1 MRAFYI
7 TLLSLLI
14 GVLPSW
20 SVEHRITVIASP
32 DHCGDAFSNYETA
45 PDGTRITLQANAVT
59 DCKFVNWT
67 CEGQVVGT
75 SFQYRFDMPDHDVIY
90 YANFDYSPNSPKD
103 PSVEDRLYDL
113 RVIAVPEKAG
123 YTSIRQERYP
133 AGKIFYN
140 TAYTSWDNEFV
151 GWYIDGELY
160 AKDKTKQFTMPEK
173 NCTIEA
179 RFEYNPKN
187 PGSPNANLWDSEKG
201 TLDIIEFESNN
212 LIQTINKLV
221 PFEERSLVSSL
232 CLSGV
237 MTPTNNV
244 DYVTI
249 ANFENLTELD
259 LSRITGPTYMSA
271 NDLHLPN
278 LQTLHLPGSISE
290 IYQSTF
296 NYCPG
301 LSLIYCNQL
310 TPPRILG
317 NPINKPLELVTV
329 FVPNEAVE
337 AYKASPYWCNMDIQ
351 TTQEEVQTIELS
363 LPATVAPQLYKKMRL
378 DLINQKNGQCLQF
391 ILNGRSTYTYKNILP
406 NTQWSATIHNDR
418 GEIFGAIETIQ
429 VKNMPV
435 ALTFNDI
442 KLPVDL
448 RITVLDQEENIVTN
462 QTEITW
468 LDAEGNYLTKE
479 PALINVPE
487 GNQYQYRIQLKNQAL
502 ATVYQDPGVTDYT
515 VDKRQAM
522 IVCRLQRYAP
532 ITASGQ
538 ISDKTTGLPLNNVSV
553 SVTQTFLERFT
564 NTQTTKTDYKGQYSF
579 RLADVPTEF
588 HYAIEGYYPLKQ
600 AWNGSAPPE
609 KIALEP
615 MKSTIIKLAFEYT
628 QTPTKSGEAS
638 VSTGLFNG
646 FKEMDYTLYNVTQ
659 RKAIKDFKLSQPHLV
674 IWDQINPGDEIRINA
689 KSLKK
694 TFAPVM
700 RSVTIDAENRGEA
713 TCPIVEYGHLYAT
726 YDQSTCEEVVGILYD
741 ANGQL
746 VKTEDYEQKALLLEE
761 LPDGNYTLVTMQK
774 NLVLNHVGEL
784 ATLNNT
790 NLKNGEDYAAKT
802 VTLKSGELTTVSL
815 GEVPAIQTAH
825 LSKTGIEASMFSYAS
840 SVVVGNYA
848 TLLVRPTIDESIW
861 SQFERCQLVVKL
873 PTNCRI
879 VRNSVMI
886 GDSPIQY
893 EETEEQL
900 VVDLVSPYDPIRFCV
915 KPTQLGTFNLN
926 AMLSYVLDGQEAI
939 LPVGHVGLNAEAIS
953 LSVPTSTPTPKVP
966 VSGLAL
972 PEATVE
978 VYDNG
983 TLIGQTKALLNGQWL
998 LTGELSATHNLSSHQ
1013 IQAIATTKT
1022 GEQYKS
1028 EIAECVINNHSN
1040 AVSKVTMYHNNPEM
1054 HRNYEMVFDFL
1065 NPSAASDSY
1074 IYYIFNP
1081 QFTFTITFTRNDPK
1095 LIKDVVLYVKT
1106 SKSGWHPLEAT
1117 YDEKQGLW
1125 VAMGHFGATDIG
1137 DLPINVSV
1145 DFEEVSDTALLD
1157 NNYLRQNYALLDT
1170 FKDTKVAFN
1179 EPEIDTSEL
1188 DAMTDEQLK
1197 NYLEANREEPSFES
1211 TEPWSD
1217 EEQTVTLDDG
1227 SRVTSQR
1234 TTCAGLSEAALRQDT
1249 NYTAMPTTSG
1259 STCYL
1264 KRNETEFDFVDFANN
1279 TRLIVRHE
1287 GVSNLRADWTTTI
1300 AGMTATLL
1308 SFVNTLDEYNSIL
1321 TNLLKKSEISSQ
1333 MSFIQAEAEYARWTT
1348 RVEVVTTRAAN
1359 PLTPS
1364 WGTLWNC
1371 ELAMAKTAQQ
1381 ACKLRMT
1388 ELTMLIRNLKMAISA
1403 IGAGVDLAINA
1414 RKGYEAIQD
1423 WHTILGNIQ
1432 AVNCPGMDKLLSRA
1446 WQYCILV
1453 NASYLAACT
1462 ADVYTLKSLTKKVS
1476 LTASLASFNISI
1488 YGAMFA
1494 DLANQRW
1501 QWEIRSQIP
1510 SMQCGLPEPRY
1521 RPEKKEN
1528 GGTHKSNNP
1537 DKKFG
1542 IDPSGY
1548 VYEGVFSN
1556 RVEGAK
1562 TTLYYLET
1570 SDNPDGEGLPVIWDA
1585 STMAQ
1590 ENPLFTD
1597 INGYYRWDVPEGLWQ
1612 VKYEKQGYETMYSD
1626 WLPVPP
1632 PQLDVNMGMRQLIEP
1647 TVQVVKAYED
1657 AVEITFDKYM
1667 LPGTLTTDNIK
1678 VRVGDQYV
1686 SGTLRLLNEEVSYKG
1701 NTDTYASKVRFDAE
1715 EPFNAREVTVFVSYL
1730 VTSYADIS
1738 MAEDYLQTIP
1748 IEKEVK
1754 EIVCEQAIMM
1764 DQGTKRDLA
1773 IQINP
1778 KEAAAGRQLLVSS
1791 STANVVSPK
1800 QTTITIDNNGKATVT
1815 IEALLPG
1822 NSTLTFQ
1829 VADCD
1834 LQAETQ
1840 VNVTPV
1846 ETIPVV
1852 ANPTTSLPTGST
1864 VELGSTVTLTTET
1877 IGATI
1882 YYTTDGTC
1890 PCDPS
1895 PSVITYDEKPITFNK
1910 AGTFTIKAMAK
1921 RPDYADSEVSTFTY
1935 TVINP
1940 SDIATIEGNE
1950 LVLYP
1955 LPVKDKLHIRSGE
1968 VMRSISLLSVSGQLL
1983 HQQDS
1988 DKHEDDIYLSSVPSG
2003 VYILRIVTDDNVQI
2017 RKVIKQ

>member
-14 GVLPSW
+14 GILPSW
-20 SVEHRITVIASP
+20 AEEHRITVIASP
-32 DHCGDAFSNYETA
+32 AQCGTVSANYETA
-45 PDGTRITLQANAVT
+45 PEGTRITLQADANT
-59 DCKFVNWT
+59 DCKFINWT

-90 YANFDYSPNSPKD
+90 YANFDYNPNSPKD
-103 PSVEDRLYDL
+103 PSVVDRLFEL
-113 RVIAVPEKAG
+113 RVEAVPEDGG
-123 YTSIRQERYP
+123 YVWIQKDRFP
-133 AGKIFYN
+133 AGKIYYN
-140 TAYTSWDNEFV
+140 TAYTRQDYEFV
-151 GWYIDGELY
+151 GWYVDGELY
-160 AKDKTKQFTMPEK
+160 GTAKTKQFSMPEK

-187 PGSPNANLWDSEKG
+187 PGSPNANLWEAEKG
-201 TLDIIEFESNN
+201 ALDIFEFESNN
-212 LIQTINKLV
+212 LIQAINKLV
-221 PFEERSLVSSL
+221 PYEERGLVSSL
-232 CLSGV
+232 CLNGV
-237 MTPTNNV
+237 MAPTNNV
-244 DYVTI
+244 DYSTI
-249 ANFENLTELD
+249 AIFENLTELD

-278 LQTLHLPGSISE
+278 LQTLHLPESISE

-310 TPPRILG
+310 TPPRIIG
-317 NPINKPLELVTV
+317 DPINKPLEQVTV
-329 FVPNEAVE
+329 FVPIEAVE
-337 AYKASPYWCNMDIQ
+337 AYKAAPYWCDMDIQ

-363 LPATVAPQLYKKMRL
+363 LPATVDPQLYKKMRL

-391 ILNGRSTYTYKNILP
+391 IMNGRSTYTYKNILP

-418 GEIFGAIETIQ
+418 GDLFGAIETIQ
-429 VKNMPV
+429 VKSMPV

-442 KLPVDL
+442 KQPVDP
-448 RITVLDQEENIVTN
+448 RITVLDQEENIVTD

-479 PALINVPE
+479 PSLSNVPE

-515 VDKRQAM
+515 VDKRQAV

-532 ITASGQ
+532 VAASGQ

-553 SVTQTFLERFT
+553 SVTQTFLERYT

-579 RLADVPTEF
+579 TLADVPTEF
-588 HYAIEGYYPLKQ
+588 NYAIEGYYPLKQ
-600 AWNGSAPPE
+600 AWNGSAQPE

-615 MKSTIIKLAFEYT
+615 MKSTTIKLAFDYT
-628 QTPTKSGEAS
+628 QTPTKSGEAAA
-638 VSTGLFNG
+638 STGLING

-674 IWDQINPGDEIRINA
+674 IWDQINPGDEIRIEA

-694 TFAPVM
+694 TFAPVTQ
-700 RSVTIDAENRGEA
+700 SVTIDAENSGEA
-713 TCPIVEYGHLYAT
+713 TFPIVEYGHLYAT

-741 ANGQL
+741 ANGQI
-746 VKTEDYEQKALLLEE
+746 VKTENYEQKALLLEE
-761 LPDGNYTLVTMQK
+761 LPDGNYTLITMQK
-774 NLVLNHVGEL
+774 DLVLNHVGEL

-802 VTLKSGELTTVSL
+802 VTLRSGELTTVSL
-815 GEVPAIQTAH
+815 GEVPAIQTSH

-900 VVDLVSPYDPIRFCV
+900 VVDLVSPYDPIRFCI
-915 KPTQLGTFNLN
+915 KPTQLGTYTLS

-939 LPVGHVGLNAEAIS
+939 LPVGHVGLDAEAIS

-998 LTGELSATHNLSSHQ
+998 LTGELSATHNLSNHK

-1065 NPSAASDSY
+1065 HPSSASDSY
-1074 IYYIFNP
+1074 VYYIFNP

-1145 DFEEVSDTALLD
+1145 DFEEVTDTALLD
-1157 NNYLRQNYALLDT
+1157 NDYLKQIYAMIDD
-1170 FKDTKVAFN
+1170 FKDTEVVYN

-1188 DAMTDEQLK
+1188 DAMTDEQLRD
-1197 NYLEANREEPSFES
+1197 YLEANREEPSFEPIE
-1211 TEPWSD
+1211 TWSD

-1234 TTCAGLSEAALRQDT
+1234 TTCAGLSEETLKQDT
-1249 NYTAMPTTSG
+1249 TYTAMPNTSG
-1259 STCYL
+1259 GVCYL

-1279 TRLIVRHE
+1279 TRLTVRHE
-1287 GVSNLRADWTTTI
+1287 GASNLRADWATTI

-1321 TNLLKKSEISSQ
+1321 TNLLKKSEISAQ

-1348 RVEVVTTRAAN
+1348 RLEVVTTRAAN

-1371 ELAMAKTAQQ
+1371 EIAMAKTAQQ

-1423 WHTILGNIQ
+1423 WRTIIENIQ
-1432 AVNCPGMDKLLSRA
+1432 AVNCPGMDKLLNRA
-1446 WQYCILV
+1446 RRYCILV
-1453 NASYLAACT
+1453 NASYIAACT
-1462 ADVYTLKSLTKKVS
+1462 ADVFTLKSLTKKIS
-1476 LTASLASFNISI
+1476 TTASLASFNISL
-1488 YGAMFA
+1488 YSAMFA
-1494 DLANQRW
+1494 DLANQNW

-1510 SMQCGLPEPRY
+1510 GTKCGKPEPRN
-1521 RPEKKEN
+1521 RPEKKAN

-1537 DKKFG
+1537 DKKYG

-1570 SDNPDGEGLPVIWDA
+1570 SDNPDGEGEPIVWDA

-1632 PQLDVNMGMRQLIEP
+1632 PQLDVNMNMRQLIEP
-1647 TVQVVKAYED
+1647 AVLDVKAYED

-1667 LPGTLTTDNIK
+1667 QPSTLTTENIK

-1686 SGTLRLLNEEVSYKG
+1686 SGTLRLLDEEVSYKG

-1715 EPFNAREVTVFVSYL
+1715 EPFDASEVTVFVSYL
-1730 VTSYADIS
+1730 VISYADIS
-1738 MAEDYLQTIP
+1738 MAEDYLQVIP
-1748 IEKEVK
+1748 VEKEIT
-1754 EIVCEQAIMM
+1754 EIKCEEKITMAH
-1764 DQGTKRDLA
+1764 GTVREIN
-1773 IQINP
+1773 IQLNP
-1778 KEAAAGRQLLVSS
+1778 KEAAAGRQLLVNSS
-1791 STANVVSPK
+1791 AANVVSPK
-1800 QTTITIDNNGKATVT
+1800 QTAVNINDEGKATVS

-1822 NSTLTFQ
+1822 NATLTFQ
-1829 VADCD
+1829 IAGTDK
-1834 LQAETQ
+1834 QAETE

-1852 ANPTTSLPTGST
+1852 TNPTASLPSGST
-1864 VELGSTVTLTTET
+1864 VDLGTTVTLETET

-1882 YYTTDGTC
+1882 YYTIDGTC

-1895 PSVITYDEKPITFNK
+1895 ESVIAYDETPITFDK
-1910 AGTFTIKAMAK
+1910 VGTYTIKAMAK
-1921 RPDYADSEVSTFTY
+1921 GNGYADSEVVTFTY
-1935 TVINP
+1935 TVIDP
-1940 SDIATIEGNE
+1940 TAIDQIAANQ

-1955 LPVKDKLHIRSGE
+1955 LPVRDRLHIQSDKRMKSL
-1968 VMRSISLLSVSGQLL
+1968 SLLSTSGQILF
-1983 HQQDS
+1983 QEES
-1988 DKHEDDIYLSSVPSG
+1988 GETEDHIDLTTLPSG
-2003 VYILRIVTDDNVQI
+2003 IYILRVVTDDSIQV
-2017 RKVIKQ
+2017 RKIVKL